1 MGYKTSNI
9 YRSPIYVPAHVTERK
24 QNYHHCSWCS
34 PRTAIEPFFTPPAPS
49 LMRLIAL
56 KDMSGTTFV
65 NATGRQQWTLS
76 SCQLM
81 RAQIDVCILVQKSK
95 QKKTWM
101 NPQSKGHRVYALG
114 KPLCFKQKSDCTL
127 KFSISAPYK
136 TFTDRQK
143 TERQNRKKTC
153 PFFFQTNKLTKMK
166 YWRPREPEI
175 LKSL

>member
-9 YRSPIYVPAHVTERK
+9 YRSPICVPAHVTERK

-95 QKKTWM
+95 QKKDVNEPTVEGT
-101 NPQSKGHRVYALG
+101 PSLRVRKTIMFQTKVRLYFEVFNFCALQNLYRET
-114 KPLCFKQKSDCTL
+114 K
-127 KFSISAPYK
+127 
-136 TFTDRQK
+136 DRK
-143 TERQNRKKTC
+143 TEQEKNMS
-153 PFFFQTNKLTKMK
+153 FFLFFPNQ
-166 YWRPREPEI
+166 
-175 LKSL
+175 